1 MYLHYLLNCK
11 NAKVCLMLLFNDCY
25 KKYYLQF
32 KIKIYFNLIIETK
45 NVTSLKALI
54 LLLLERKMY

>member
-1 MYLHYLLNCK
+1 
-11 NAKVCLMLLFNDCY
+11 MLLFNDCY